1 MQKNIEVSPY
11 VSDLLSRM
19 DEAQKQ
25 GQLAIFLRNLVVEK
39 STFSSENIFTDFMVK
54 FGVHLHDKLKN
65 KKGLTNNEKLMFAL
79 LNEEINSNDS

>member
-19 DEAQKQ
+19 DDAKKQ
-25 GQLAIFLRNLVVEK
+25 GQLAIFLRNFIVEK
-39 STFSSENIFTDFMVK
+39 STFSNENIFTDFIVK

-65 KKGLTNNEKLMFAL
+65 KKSLTINEKLIFALLAEEITNNE
-79 LNEEINSNDS
+79 N